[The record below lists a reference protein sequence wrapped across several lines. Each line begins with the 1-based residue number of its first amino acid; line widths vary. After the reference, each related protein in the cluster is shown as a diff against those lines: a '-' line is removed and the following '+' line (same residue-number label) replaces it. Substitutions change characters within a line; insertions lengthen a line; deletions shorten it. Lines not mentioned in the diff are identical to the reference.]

1 MADEKNRPKTPH
13 HVILEDRSFL
23 TVSGV
28 SDIDSFNEE
37 TAVLFHRIGRINHP
51 GKRSAYE

>member
-37 TAVLFHRIGRINHP
+37 QQCFLQNWGN
-51 GKRSAYE
+51 